1 MISASSKEQRITDK
15 TTFIALVQQN
25 GLTPIEV
32 IPDVRLSVQ
41 LSCSED
47 TFLQIASSKSN
58 ELFYF
63 YEYPEDFE
71 IWITGKTFDEAD
83 GDLRRIINLL
93 GISEDFSWY
102 IDEDIYP
109 ELYADNETNG
119 DIHFTSFERKLK
131 KEILTH
137 NAQIEKDS
145 TVVPRRFMA
154 FYIDNGCL
162 IGIYK
167 ELPKPRFSPAESSLI
182 SILSAHKE
190 TVEKNMEANE
200 NHKQEIR
207 EKFREYLINDVQFRV
222 STNLKLRKEYA
233 YNLWNDRK
241 FRWIWDG
248 FYARRG
254 RYATEEYYNFIERT
268 YREMKLTSTKT
279 DN

>member
-1 MISASSKEQRITDK
+1 MNSHYKEQQITDK
-15 TTFIALVQQN
+15 ATFVALAQQN

-32 IPDVRLSVQ
+32 IPDVKLSVQ
-41 LSCSED
+41 LSCPEGV
-47 TFLQIASSKSN
+47 FLQIASSKSN
-58 ELFYF
+58 ELFYY
-63 YEYPEDFE
+63 YEYPEDYE

-83 GDLRRIINLL
+83 GDLRRIIDLL
-93 GISEDFSWY
+93 GISQDFSWY

-109 ELYADNETNG
+109 ELYTDTGTKG
-119 DIHFTSFERKLK
+119 DDYFSSFERKLK
-131 KEILTH
+131 TEILRN
-137 NAQIEKDS
+137 NAQIKKDNS
-145 TVVPRRFMA
+145 VAPHRFMA
-154 FYIDNGCL
+154 FYIDSGCL

-167 ELPKPRFSPAESSLI
+167 ELPKPRFSPAENTLL

-241 FRWIWDG
+241 LRWIWEG
-248 FYARRG
+248 FNARRS

-268 YREMKLTSTKT
+268 YREMKLINTK
-279 DN
+279 NEN